1 MRSISGRLLALIGL
15 YGLVVAGLAYS
26 EVGFRLLSGTFAD
39 VGLFELSLI
48 NWVLLVVLR
57 HPFPGERRLAGMA
70 SASIVRQLIGSL
82 AVVWTAL
89 IVSTGITLW
98 FASAQELT
106 VAVGGVLV
114 LIVLAVTVRVEPQRV
129 ALDLLVRE
137 LIAAAVL
144 TALLLMLVVEDLVM
158 GAAWFAPL
166 VTGLGVVLLFLPE
179 LGRRIPRLP
188 TPTGFIATAAP
199 FIGLTLI
206 PAVAFRPRPVAAFV
220 GFIVLP
226 PVFAIAELHATS
238 LRLGARRAVTA
249 LLKEPDDPIERALG
263 RIKGTHRRTVLRAR
277 WEAGEEIPDEW
288 LFEDAGMSNKFALGA
303 QDPRMRGGED
313 LPDLL
318 PEEVELARITLTG
331 TVHGEVTCLR
341 AKRAGDDVMELRM
354 VDEYETDFALPV
366 TRVVGRMSASE
377 VVDVFARAEP
387 GPLTYGPFA
396 SRSDRFPGLEQA
408 FADRFPDE
416 TRPPGMPGT
425 VALWLRLWGRL
436 LLIGSRWAVR
446 GSLDLRGIATTFEIR
461 TYVTLAL
468 LVRSLVLNLAP
479 AAAPA
484 LYLLLVPTPA
494 LIVRRLRAIGMTTF
508 REDLPKLLLG
518 VGIVGV
524 VGASVLEFPL
534 LFGALFAAYMA
545 TIFYVMLRKSPGE
558 DEIVGR
564 RIAAR
569 K

>member
-1 MRSISGRLLALIGL
+1 MRISGRLLPLIVL
-15 YGLVVAGLAYS
+15 YGLIVAGLAYS
-26 EVGFRLLSGTFAD
+26 EVGFRLLSGTFAS
-39 VGLFELSLI
+39 VRLFELSLI

-70 SASIVRQLIGSL
+70 NASIVRQLIGSL
-82 AVVWTAL
+82 TVVWTAL
-89 IVSTGITLW
+89 VASTGIALW
-98 FASAQELT
+98 FTSAQELT
-106 VAVGGVLV
+106 VAAAGVLV
-114 LIVLAVTVRVEPQRV
+114 LMVLVVTVRVEPQRV

-137 LIAAAVL
+137 RIAAAVL
-144 TALLLMLVVEDLVM
+144 TALLLMLVVEDLVT
-158 GAAWFAPL
+158 GAAWFTPL

-188 TPTGFIATAAP
+188 TPGGFITTAAP

-206 PAVAFRPRPVAAFV
+206 PVVAFRPRPVAAFV

-226 PVFAIAELHATS
+226 PIFAIAELHATS
-238 LRLGARRAVTA
+238 LRLGSRRTVTA
-249 LLKEPDDPIERALG
+249 LLEEPEDPIERALG
-263 RIKGTHRRTVLRAR
+263 RIKGTYRRVAVRAR
-277 WEAGEEIPDEW
+277 WEAGEDVPDEW
-288 LFEDAGMSNKFALGA
+288 LLEDVGMSNKFALGA

-313 LPDLL
+313 LPGLL
-318 PEEVELARITLTG
+318 PGEVELARITLTG
-331 TVHGEVTCLR
+331 TVHGEVTSLR
-341 AKRAGDDVMELRM
+341 AVRTGDDTTEIRM
-354 VDEYETDFALPV
+354 VDEYETEFDLPV
-366 TRVVGRMSASE
+366 TRVSGRMSAAE

-387 GPLTYGPFA
+387 GPLAHGPFA
-396 SRSDRFPGLEQA
+396 VDSTRMPGLEQA
-408 FADRFPDE
+408 FHDRFPDE
-416 TRPPGMPGT
+416 MRPEGMPGT

-446 GSLDLRGIATTFEIR
+446 GSLDFRGAATTFEIR

-468 LVRSLVLNLAP
+468 VVRSLVLNLAP
-479 AAAPA
+479 VWAPA
-484 LYLLLVPTPA
+484 LYLLLVPTPS

-518 VGIVGV
+518 VGILGV

-534 LFGALFAAYMA
+534 LLGAFLAAYIA
-545 TIFYVMLRKSPGE
+545 TILYVMLRKSPGE
-558 DEIVGR
+558 DEIVRR